1 MVLQERKGLIQF
13 FQHAHHR
20 VEGYLMDFSEQLRH
34 GRREA
39 EFIARA
45 VEDLHQHMFIE
56 EELLFPM
63 VKEGSAAAVAN
74 LEEEHG
80 RICDLMEEL
89 HILLHREA
97 DQSAIQTC
105 STRLMGILAAHNA
118 VEDLGIY
125 PDLLILLGPARAE
138 ALLAEAERAE
148 VPRDWACVA
157 RRPKARA

>member
-1 MVLQERKGLIQF
+1 MVLQESKGLIQF

-20 VEGYLMDFSEQLRH
+20 VEGYLMDFSEQLKQ
-34 GRREA
+34 GRRET
-39 EFIARA
+39 ELIARA
-45 VEDLHQHMFIE
+45 AEDLRQHMFIE

-63 VKEGSAAAVAN
+63 TKEESAAAVAS
-74 LEEEHG
+74 LEEGHG

-89 HILLHREA
+89 QTLLHREA

-105 STRLMGILAAHNA
+105 STRLMGVLAAHNA

-125 PDLLILLGPARAE
+125 PDLLNLLGMAKAQ
-138 ALLAEAERAE
+138 ALLAKAEKAE

-157 RRPKARA
+157 RRPKARV

>member
-1 MVLQERKGLIQF
+1 MVLQEGKGLIQF

-20 VEGYLMDFSEQLRH
+20 VEGYLMDFSEQLKQ

-45 VEDLHQHMFIE
+45 AEDLHQHMFIE

-63 VKEGSAAAVAN
+63 VKEESAAAVAN

-89 HILLHREA
+89 QILLHREA

-105 STRLMGILAAHNA
+105 STRLMGVLAAHNA

-125 PDLLILLGPARAE
+125 PDLLILLGPARAS
-138 ALLAEAERAE
+138 ALLAEAERTE
-148 VPRDWACVA
+148 VPRNWACVA
-157 RRPKARA
+157 RRPKARV